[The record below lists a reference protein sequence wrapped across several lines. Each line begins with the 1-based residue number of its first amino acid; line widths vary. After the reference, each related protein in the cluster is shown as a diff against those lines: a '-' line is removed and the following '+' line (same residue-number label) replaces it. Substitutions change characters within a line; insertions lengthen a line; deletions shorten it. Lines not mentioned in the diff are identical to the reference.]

1 MEQRNYT
8 ESKRDRGSVA
18 AQHSSAPMPGSV
30 GPTRGCM
37 PYQDPVYSQPKKLP
51 GTHFH
56 NAACGPL
63 RKLIPLCRRCTIML
77 PALYLSLCILWLM
90 FLSFVSICFRLIS
103 SSYHALC
110 AVSSFY
116 LPLDSFDF
124 LVVLTLELCPLVKIH
139 ISNARIPGAH
149 CHS

>member
-1 MEQRNYT
+1 MGRLEQRNYT
-8 ESKRDRGSVA
+8 ESRRDRGSVA

-63 RKLIPLCRRCTIML
+63 RKLIPLCRRCTMMP
-77 PALYLSLCILWLM
+77 PALYLSLCILWLV
-90 FLSFVSICFRLIS
+90 FLSFVSICFRLIFLS
-103 SSYHALC
+103 LLICRVFFLISLH
-110 AVSSFY
+110 SFAF
-116 LPLDSFDF
+116 LP
-124 LVVLTLELCPLVKIH
+124 VLTLELCH
-139 ISNARIPGAH
+139 ISGARIPGTC